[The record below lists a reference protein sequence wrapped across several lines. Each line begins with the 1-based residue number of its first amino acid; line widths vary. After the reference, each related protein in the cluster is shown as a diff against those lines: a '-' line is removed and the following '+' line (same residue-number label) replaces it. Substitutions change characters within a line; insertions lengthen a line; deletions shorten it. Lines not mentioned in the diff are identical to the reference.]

1 MSPRVAS
8 LSNWRSSI
16 ATAFAMPEAW
26 RATCL
31 RKREARPSA
40 DAEGAEIY
48 AETVSNGDPTFAG
61 PLAGA
66 SLGLAVYHVF
76 DPEIRAEI
84 DDAVWEEQVSMME
97 MVLDPEALA
106 AAVKSMREQYSQFKL

>member
-1 MSPRVAS
+1 MDLQNQQRVKDAAEKFGAENVVVI
-8 LSNWRSSI
+8 LGSS
-16 ATAFAMPEAW
+16 
-26 RATCL
+26 
-31 RKREARPSA
+31 

-97 MVLDPEALA
+97 MVLDPPALA
-106 AAVKSMREQYSQFKL
+106 AAVKGMREQYSKTKL